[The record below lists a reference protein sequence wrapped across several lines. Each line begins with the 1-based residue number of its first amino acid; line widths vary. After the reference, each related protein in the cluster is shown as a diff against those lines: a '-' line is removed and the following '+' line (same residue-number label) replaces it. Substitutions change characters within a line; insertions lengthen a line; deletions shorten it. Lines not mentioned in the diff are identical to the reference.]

1 MYKLDTNIDSKKDYL
16 QNRYQNKSQDKL
28 NNYLTDSSC
37 NTIQK
42 ILRDDY
48 FSRLQKASLNNL
60 INYVTEDDPNF
71 KTNKNNHMTIDDT
84 NKRHIKQA
92 GRQII
97 YSNMIRKNNFSKI
110 KKHPRKNLFNMKTIP
125 VLKSADNFQDLIRDN
140 NDEYNKQPL
149 VFKIK
154 KVYKDKYPI
163 KYDLNYIDE
172 VENKFIKPYLN
183 KNNVVY
189 HDYIVIKKSKTPFNF
204 IIG

>member
-1 MYKLDTNIDSKKDYL
+1 MYKSGNIDSQKDFIQY
-16 QNRYQNKSQDKL
+16 RYPNKSGNKI
-28 NNYLTDSSC
+28 NYLTETSC
-37 NTIQK
+37 SEIQK

-92 GRQII
+92 GQQII

-189 HDYIVIKKSKTPFNF
+189 HDYIVVKKSKTPFNF

>member
-1 MYKLDTNIDSKKDYL
+1 MYKSGNIDSQKDFIQY
-16 QNRYQNKSQDKL
+16 RYPNKSGNKI
-28 NNYLTDSSC
+28 NYLTETSC
-37 NTIQK
+37 SEIQK

-140 NDEYNKQPL
+140 NDEYNK
-149 VFKIK
+149 
-154 KVYKDKYPI
+154 
-163 KYDLNYIDE
+163 
-172 VENKFIKPYLN
+172 
-183 KNNVVY
+183 
-189 HDYIVIKKSKTPFNF
+189 
-204 IIG
+204 

>member
-1 MYKLDTNIDSKKDYL
+1 MYKSGNIDSQKDFIQY
-16 QNRYQNKSQDKL
+16 RYPNKSGNKI
-28 NNYLTDSSC
+28 NYLTETSC
-37 NTIQK
+37 SEIQK

-92 GRQII
+92 GQQII
-97 YSNMIRKNNFSKI
+97 YSNMIRKNNFNRI
-110 KKHPRKNLFNMKTIP
+110 KKHPRKNLLNMNEN
-125 VLKSADNFQDLIRDN
+125 KSVDNFNELIRENNEEDN
-140 NDEYNKQPL
+140 KPL
-149 VFKIK
+149 IFKIK

-189 HDYIVIKKSKTPFNF
+189 HDYIVVKKSKTPFNF